1 MSNTNKNHQI
11 FLTQRRFFFFGLA
24 GWLFHLPLVA
34 VIVFYDNNATQYETI
49 FSRGD
54 RPTPPEQ
61 KDKTKQKLEIEKYI

>member
-1 MSNTNKNHQI
+1 LGS
-11 FLTQRRFFFFGLA
+11 
-24 GWLFHLPLVA
+24 GWLFYLPLVA

>member
-1 MSNTNKNHQI
+1 LGS
-11 FLTQRRFFFFGLA
+11 

-54 RPTPPEQ
+54 RQTPPEQ
-61 KDKTKQKLEIEKYI
+61 KNNKQNKTKVENRKIYLTGKTRQT